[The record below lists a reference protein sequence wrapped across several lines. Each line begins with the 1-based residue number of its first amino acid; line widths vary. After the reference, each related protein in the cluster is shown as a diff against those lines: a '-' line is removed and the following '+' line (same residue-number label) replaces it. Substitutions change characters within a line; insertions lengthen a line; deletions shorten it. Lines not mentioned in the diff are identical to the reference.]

1 MTKPFDVFGLGN
13 ALVDQEYKIDDSFL
27 TKHNIAKGHMT
38 LVDEPRLNQ
47 LIDALSD
54 VEPMKRCSGGSAA
67 NTIYAVQAFGGRSF
81 YACRVAGD
89 PTGAFFLSDLSAAGV
104 QSVAFDPD
112 KEGQSGRVLV
122 LITPDAERS
131 MNTFLGIS
139 EGLDPKVLNDEA
151 LIKSSVCYIEGYL
164 SSSPEST
171 AVARQCFDTAQANGV
186 ETSLSLSDPS
196 MVEFCRDGL
205 TSILGNGVHTLFC
218 NEEEALTWAGTD
230 RLDIAI
236 AELKDVGQKLFVTLG
251 AQGSIYVD
259 QHSQKEA
266 AVESVRAVDSN
277 GAGDIYAGACLWAM
291 SAGMDGGTA
300 ARFGNHAAAQ
310 LVQRF
315 GARLEHVQDYRDVKQ
330 AFAR

>member
-1 MTKPFDVFGLGN
+1 MAKSFDVFGLGN
-13 ALVDQEYKIDDSFL
+13 ALVDQEYKVDDSFL
-27 TKHNIAKGHMT
+27 AKHEIAKGHMT
-38 LVDEPRLNQ
+38 LVDEDRLNQ
-47 LIDALSD
+47 LIAALAEI
-54 VEPMKRCSGGSAA
+54 EPMKRCSGGSAA
-67 NTIYAVQAFGGRSF
+67 NTIYAVQAFGGRSY

-89 PTGAFFLSDLSAAGV
+89 PTGAFFLSDLAAAGV
-104 QSVAFDPD
+104 KSVAFNPEID
-112 KEGQSGRVLV
+112 GQSGRVLV

-139 EGLDPKVLNDEA
+139 EGLDSKVLNDAA
-151 LIKSSVCYIEGYL
+151 LIESSVCYIEGYL

-171 AVARQCFDTAQANGV
+171 AVARACFDTALANGV

-205 TSILGNGVHTLFC
+205 TTMLGNGVHTLFC

-236 AELKDVGQKLFVTLG
+236 TELKDIGQKLFVTLG
-251 AQGSIYVD
+251 AKGSIYVD
-259 QHSQKEA
+259 QHAQKEA
-266 AVESVRAVDSN
+266 AAEAVKAVDSN
-277 GAGDIYAGACLWAM
+277 GAGDIYAGACLWALT
-291 SAGMDGGTA
+291 AGMDGGTA

-315 GARLEHVQDYRDVKQ
+315 GARLEGVADYQ
-330 AFAR
+330 AVGRAFSR